1 MNVQVSH
8 VSSVVVVVVVG
19 GEGQSSVDDSWFEI
33 VHIWDF
39 FIKIER
45 PLDLE

>member
-8 VSSVVVVVVVG
+8 VSSVVVVVG

-39 FIKIER
+39 LLKLKDHLI
-45 PLDLE
+45 

>member
-1 MNVQVSH
+1 MNKMNVQVSH
-8 VSSVVVVVVVG
+8 VSSVVVVVVG

-39 FIKIER
+39 LLKLKDHLI
-45 PLDLE
+45 